1 MSHSK
6 RVLASVLLVAALLSA
21 SPAFAAGREPSWM
34 PGEVRN
40 VFAFL
45 WQALGELLPVFDQTR
60 AGMDPNGTPT
70 PDSGTTSSP
79 SSGSETDGRAG
90 QDPNG

>member
-1 MSHSK
+1 MSRSK
-6 RVLASVLLVAALLSA
+6 RGLASVLLVAALLSA
-21 SPAFAAGREPSWM
+21 SPAFAAGREPSRTF
-34 PGEVRN
+34 GEVHG

-45 WQALGELLPVFDQTR
+45 WQALSEFLLAFDQTR
-60 AGMDPNGTPT
+60 AGMDPDGSPT

-79 SSGSETDGRAG
+79 PSEGETDGRAG